1 MENMLYKANI
11 ALFNGSFSDPLS
23 CYTQTNNTSS
33 IVNNKMRIYRPPNI
47 AADTAQWGGLKIL
60 GANLGLTKGHTY
72 IIMIDIT
79 GISSAEISAPSWTNN
94 MGWQGGGLV
103 PAPTDVSYYNPIR
116 TNFNT
121 TIPVTMW
128 YKWTI
133 NDEIY
138 KVCTTSYSSF
148 VAGNTYLSYN
158 HFTFGFPYNATGTK
172 GTELFLN
179 NFRMYDITN
188 TPNFNVSKTGNLNCV
203 DIGENY
209 SKTSLRNGGFLETNQ
224 IYEY

>member
-47 AADTAQWGGLKIL
+47 AADTSQWGGLRIF
-60 GANLGLTKGHTY
+60 GANLGMTKGHTY
-72 IIMIDIT
+72 IIMFDIT
-79 GISSAEISAPSWTNN
+79 GKSDGAIASFGWTNN
-94 MGWQGGGLV
+94 MGWGGGGLD
-103 PAPTDVSYYNPIR
+103 PSPTNVSGYH
-116 TNFNT
+116 
-121 TIPVTMW
+121 PVTSGFNSSIPKTAW

-133 NDEIY
+133 NDELY

-158 HFTFGFPYNATGTK
+158 HFMFGFPYNATGTN

-188 TPNFNVSKTGNLNCV
+188 TPNFNVSKAGNLNCV

-209 SKTSLRNGGFLETNQ
+209 SKTSLRNSGFLETNQ